1 MHRQSFPKVF
11 PTQMHLDDHI
21 SYLDRPRSAPIA
33 RMLGLFSYHPILQ
46 VHGRTPILKGRIG
59 IHGGDE
65 EGQRMTASASRDRS
79 AQDQEEE
86 KAALDRG
93 NSGRQRAAAGG
104 REMASAADGVI

>member
-1 MHRQSFPKVF
+1 
-11 PTQMHLDDHI
+11 
-21 SYLDRPRSAPIA
+21 
-33 RMLGLFSYHPILQ
+33 MLGLFSYHPILQ

-86 KAALDRG
+86 
-93 NSGRQRAAAGG
+93 
-104 REMASAADGVI
+104 